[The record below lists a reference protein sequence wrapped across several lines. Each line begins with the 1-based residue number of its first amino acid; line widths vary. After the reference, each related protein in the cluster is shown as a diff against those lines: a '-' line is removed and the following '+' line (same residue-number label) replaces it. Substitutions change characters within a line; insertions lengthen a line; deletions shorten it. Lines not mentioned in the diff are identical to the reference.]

1 MPMYSSE
8 DIIAVKKKQKR
19 KQRLVKLAVI
29 LVVVILG
36 GVLYATRDSWMP
48 KLRGLGKQA
57 TTIIND
63 GKLAEGNFPI
73 EISGGGDYQ
82 LSGSDDMIFVLSDS
96 SICIYNEEGGQL
108 NRRQHTYTNAVMNT
122 VNGRALLYENGGF
135 NFSVEDVDGVLYKK
149 ETEDNILFVRLS
161 EEGYTA
167 VVTESDNYSCVMTV
181 YDNKGKRIYE
191 RKCMERVNDIC
202 FTDESS
208 GCVLSYI
215 YAENGSL
222 VTSVQDIKFTENSDK
237 WESPGLDTM
246 GTEVY
251 STSNGAFVLGFDAC
265 GYVDGAGQINSL
277 FRYDGDLAGGGCEN
291 GKAVV
296 VTNGK
301 DTRRY
306 IMTLFNGS
314 GDSPISIS
322 FDSPLIDAEVFDGL
336 AYVMTQDCIYAY
348 DFTGKLRSTAQVN
361 DSYTGF
367 VRSDEYVFLKSFN
380 TIDRID
386 YES

>member
-8 DIIAVKKKQKR
+8 DIIVVKKKEKR
-19 KQRLVKLAVI
+19 KQRLIRLAVI
-29 LVVVILG
+29 LGIAALG
-36 GVLYATRDSWMP
+36 GVLYGTKDSWLP

-73 EISGGGDYQ
+73 EISGGGEYQ

-96 SICIYNEEGGQL
+96 SIYVYNEEGSQL

-122 VNGRALLYENGGF
+122 VNGRALLYESGGF

-149 ETEDNILFVRLS
+149 ETEDNIMFVRLS

-167 VVTESDNYSCVMTV
+167 VVTTSDNYACVITV
-181 YDNKGKRIYE
+181 YDSKGKRIYE
-191 RKCMERVNDIC
+191 RKCVERVNDIC
-202 FTDESS
+202 FTNESS

-222 VTSVQDIKFTENSDK
+222 VTSVQGIEFTEDSDK

-246 GTEVY
+246 GMEVY
-251 STSNGAFVLGFDAC
+251 DAGDGAFVLGVDAC
-265 GYVDGAGQINSL
+265 GYVDGTGQIKSL
-277 FRYDGDLAGGGCEN
+277 FRYDGDFVGGSCEN
-291 GKAVV
+291 GNAAVI
-296 VTNGK
+296 TNGS

-306 IMTLFNGS
+306 TLTLFNGS
-314 GDSPISIS
+314 GNSPISIG
-322 FDSPLIDAEVFDGL
+322 FESPLIDAEVFEGL

-348 DFTGKLRSTAQVN
+348 DFSGKLRSTAQVN

-380 TIDRID
+380 KIDRID

>member
-8 DIIAVKKKQKR
+8 DIIAVKKKKKR
-19 KQRLVKLAVI
+19 KRRLMKLSIFLGIA
-29 LVVVILG
+29 ILG
-36 GVLYATRDSWMP
+36 GVLYATKDSWLP

-82 LSGSDDMIFVLSDS
+82 LSSSDDMIFVLSDS

-108 NRRQHTYTNAVMNT
+108 NRRQHTYSNAVMNT

-135 NFSVEDVDGVLYKK
+135 NYSVEDADGVLYKK
-149 ETEDNILFVRLS
+149 ETDDNIMFVRLS

-167 VVTESDNYSCVMTV
+167 VVTESDNYACVITV
-181 YDNKGKRIYE
+181 YDIRGKKIYE
-191 RKCMERVNDIC
+191 RKCVERVNDIC
-202 FTDESS
+202 FTGESS

-222 VTSVQDIKFTENSDK
+222 VTSVQDIDFSETDDK

-246 GTEVY
+246 GMEIYGTKG
-251 STSNGAFVLGFDAC
+251 GAFVLGFDAC
-265 GYVDGAGQINSL
+265 GYVDGTGQINSL
-277 FRYDGDLAGGGCEN
+277 FRYDGDLAGGDCEN
-291 GKAVV
+291 GKAAVI
-296 VTNGK
+296 TNGK

-306 IMTLFNGS
+306 TLTLFNGN
-314 GDSPISIS
+314 GNSPVSIS
-322 FDSPLIDAEVFDGL
+322 FESPLIDAEVFDGL

-348 DFTGKLRSTAQVN
+348 DFSGKLRSTAQVN

-380 TIDRID
+380 KIDRID

>member
-8 DIIAVKKKQKR
+8 DIIAVKKKEKR

-29 LVVVILG
+29 LGVAILG
-36 GVLYATRDSWMP
+36 GALYATRDSWLP

-63 GKLAEGNFPI
+63 GKLASGNFPI
-73 EISGGGDYQ
+73 EISGGGEYQ

-108 NRRQHTYTNAVMNT
+108 NRRQHTYTNVVMNT
-122 VNGRALLYENGGF
+122 VNGRALLYENGGY
-135 NFSVEDVDGVLYKK
+135 NFSVEDADGVLYKK
-149 ETEDNILFVRLS
+149 ETDDNIMFVRLS

-167 VVTESDNYSCVMTV
+167 AVTESDNYACVITV
-181 YDNKGKRIYE
+181 YDSKGKVIYE
-191 RKCMERVNDIC
+191 RKCVERVNDIC
-202 FTDESS
+202 FTEKSS
-208 GCVLSYI
+208 GCILSYI

-222 VTSVQDIKFTENSDK
+222 VTSVQDIVFTENSDK
-237 WESPGLDTM
+237 WESPGLDTVGM
-246 GTEVY
+246 EIY
-251 STSNGAFVLGFDAC
+251 STNGGAFVLGFDAC
-265 GYVDGAGQINSL
+265 GYVDGTGQINSL
-277 FRYDGDLAGGGCEN
+277 FRYDGDLAGGDCEN
-291 GKAVV
+291 GKAAVI
-296 VTNGK
+296 TNGK

-306 IMTLFNGS
+306 NLTLFDGNGN
-314 GDSPISIS
+314 SPLSIS
-322 FDSPLIDAEVFDGL
+322 FENPLIDTAVFDGL

-380 TIDRID
+380 KIDRID